1 MSGGATGGALSP
13 GAGTGAGTSE
23 TGDGLRSLAPEAG
36 LTQRAYAEIRSAI
49 LEGRIPAGELTS
61 VRALSEALGISRTP
75 VREALVELANNGM
88 VAFERNRGVR
98 VVETRARDVE
108 EIFQL
113 RLWLE
118 VPAVRLGVPL
128 CGPGEL
134 VALRHTLDGMRA
146 RLDDEH
152 AFMRHD
158 WAFHRTLLALA
169 GNERLVGFVGGLR
182 DQTRLRGISTVG
194 RSRRLESILAE
205 HETVFELVQ
214 SGDAARAADA
224 MAHHLTTTRDLLLA
238 QETTPEEQR

>member
-1 MSGGATGGALSP
+1 MSGGAASDALGGGA
-13 GAGTGAGTSE
+13 A
-23 TGDGLRSLAPEAG
+23 GDGLRSLAPEAG
-36 LTQRAYAEIRSAI
+36 LTQQAYAEIRSAI

-61 VRALSEALGISRTP
+61 VRALSDALGISRTP

-98 VVETRARDVE
+98 VVETRGRDVE

-128 CGPGEL
+128 CGAAEL
-134 VALRHTLDGMRA
+134 AALQETLDGMRA

-152 AFMRHD
+152 AFMRCD
-158 WAFHRTLLALA
+158 WSFHRTLLVAA
-169 GNERLVGFVGGLR
+169 GNDRLVAFVGGLR

-194 RSRRLESILAE
+194 RSRRLETILAE
-205 HETVFELVQ
+205 HEQIF
-214 SGDAARAADA
+214 DAAQRGDGPGAAAA
-224 MAHHLTTTRDLLLA
+224 MARHLTTTRDLLLA
-238 QETTPEEQR
+238 QETTPEDP